1 MNKSTIAII
10 NDSEVTAGS
19 LPNNII
25 SINAWDINWDDLSLD
40 ENYIILGGHMGSYDD
55 QKFTYLQEEKEWLK
69 YAINSNAKILGI
81 CLGSQLI
88 ADAMGG
94 AAFLSKNIEF
104 GFKNLEFLIDDSLFD
119 DFKNTKVF
127 SWHRDTFNI
136 PPEATLIAKTEY
148 PQIYS
153 IKNSL
158 ALQFHPEIKLDLF
171 ENWYDS
177 DLSKEELANYDVH
190 SELNYLKRQLST
202 TRKKRCIT
210 FITNGF
216 RLRIENRLYIIKQSF
231 ISFKN
236 IILI

>member
-40 ENYIILGGHMGSYDD
+40 DNYIILGGHMGSYDD

-94 AAFLSKNIEF
+94 AAYLSKNIEF

-177 DLSKEELANYDVH
+177 DLSKEELANYDVN
-190 SELNYLKRQLST
+190 SELKYLKDNSQQLEKT
-202 TRKKRCIT
+202 MHNFYNKWIA
-210 FITNGF
+210 
-216 RLRIENRLYIIKQSF
+216 
-231 ISFKN
+231 FKN
-236 IILI
+236 

>member
-40 ENYIILGGHMGSYDD
+40 DNYIILGGHMGSYDD

-158 ALQFHPEIKLDLF
+158 ALQFHPEIKIDLF

-177 DLSKEELANYDVH
+177 DLSKEELANYDVD
-190 SELNYLKRQLST
+190 SEFNYLKDNSQQLEKT
-202 TRKKRCIT
+202 MHNFYNKWIA
-210 FITNGF
+210 
-216 RLRIENRLYIIKQSF
+216 
-231 ISFKN
+231 FKN
-236 IILI
+236 

>member
-1 MNKSTIAII
+1 MNNKTIAII
-10 NDSEVTAGS
+10 NDSDVTTGS
-19 LPNNII
+19 LPNNIK
-25 SINAWDINWDDLSLD
+25 SINAWDINWDDLSLED
-40 ENYIILGGHMGSYDD
+40 NYIILGGHMGSYDD
-55 QKFTYLQEEKEWLK
+55 EKFTYLQKEKQWLK
-69 YAINSNAKILGI
+69 NAINANTKILGI

-104 GFKNLEFLIDDSLFD
+104 GFKNLEFLIDVSLFD

-158 ALQFHPEIKLDLF
+158 ALQFHPEIELTLF
-171 ENWYDS
+171 ESWYDT
-177 DLSKEELANYDVH
+177 DLSKLELKYYDVQ
-190 SELNYLKRQLST
+190 SELNYLKDNFQQLEKSMYNFYN
-202 TRKKRCIT
+202 KWIT
-210 FITNGF
+210 
-216 RLRIENRLYIIKQSF
+216 LKH
-231 ISFKN
+231 
-236 IILI
+236 

>member
-40 ENYIILGGHMGSYDD
+40 DNYIILGGHMGSYDD

-171 ENWYDS
+171 ESWYDS
-177 DLSKEELANYDVH
+177 DLSKEELANYDVD
-190 SELNYLKRQLST
+190 SELNYLKDNSQQLEKSM
-202 TRKKRCIT
+202 RNFYNKWI
-210 FITNGF
+210 GF
-216 RLRIENRLYIIKQSF
+216 KHLK
-231 ISFKN
+231 
-236 IILI
+236 

>member
-1 MNKSTIAII
+1 
-10 NDSEVTAGS
+10 
-19 LPNNII
+19 
-25 SINAWDINWDDLSLD
+25 
-40 ENYIILGGHMGSYDD
+40 MGSYDD

-190 SELNYLKRQLST
+190 SELNYLKDNSQQLEKT
-202 TRKKRCIT
+202 MHNFYNKWIA
-210 FITNGF
+210 
-216 RLRIENRLYIIKQSF
+216 
-231 ISFKN
+231 FKN
-236 IILI
+236 

>member
-19 LPNNII
+19 LPNTII

-40 ENYIILGGHMGSYDD
+40 DSYIILGGHMGSYDD

-136 PPEATLIAKTEY
+136 PPDATLIAKTEY

-177 DLSKEELANYDVH
+177 DLSKKELANYDVH
-190 SELNYLKRQLST
+190 SELNYLKDNSQQL
-202 TRKKRCIT
+202 KKTMHNFYNKWIA
-210 FITNGF
+210 
-216 RLRIENRLYIIKQSF
+216 
-231 ISFKN
+231 FKH
-236 IILI
+236 

>member
-1 MNKSTIAII
+1 MNNKTIAII

-19 LPNNII
+19 LPDNII

-40 ENYIILGGHMGSYDD
+40 DNFIILGGHMGAYDD
-55 QKFTYLQEEKEWLK
+55 QKFTYLQEEKQWLK
-69 YAINSNAKILGI
+69 YAINENSKILGI

-94 AAFLSKNIEF
+94 SAFLSKNIEF

-136 PPEATLIAKTEY
+136 PPEAMLIAKTEY
-148 PQIYS
+148 PQIFS

-190 SELNYLKRQLST
+190 SELNYLKDNFQQLEKSMHNFYN
-202 TRKKRCIT
+202 KWIA
-210 FITNGF
+210 FNH
-216 RLRIENRLYIIKQSF
+216 
-231 ISFKN
+231 
-236 IILI
+236 

>member
-1 MNKSTIAII
+1 MKQKTIAII
-10 NDSEVTAGS
+10 NDSEVTVGS
-19 LPNNII
+19 LPSNIL

-40 ENYIILGGHMGSYDD
+40 DNYIILGGHVGSYDD
-55 QKFTYLQEEKEWLK
+55 QKFTYLQEEKQWLK
-69 YAINSNAKILGI
+69 YAINANVKILGI

-104 GFKNLEFLIDDSLFD
+104 GFNNLEFLIDDSLFD

-177 DLSKEELANYDVH
+177 DISREELANYDVQ
-190 SELNYLKRQLST
+190 SELNYLKDNSQQLEKSM
-202 TRKKRCIT
+202 RNFYNKWI
-210 FITNGF
+210 GF
-216 RLRIENRLYIIKQSF
+216 KHLE
-231 ISFKN
+231 
-236 IILI
+236 

>member
-40 ENYIILGGHMGSYDD
+40 DNYIILGGHMGSYDD

-104 GFKNLEFLIDDSLFD
+104 GFKNLEFLVDDSLFD

-177 DLSKEELANYDVH
+177 DLSKEELANYDIY
-190 SELNYLKRQLST
+190 SELNYLKDNSQQLEKT
-202 TRKKRCIT
+202 MLNFYNKW
-210 FITNGF
+210 
-216 RLRIENRLYIIKQSF
+216 

-236 IILI
+236 

>member
-1 MNKSTIAII
+1 MNKNTIAII

-19 LPNNII
+19 LPDNII
-25 SINAWDINWDDLSLD
+25 SINAWDTNWDDLSLD
-40 ENYIILGGHMGSYDD
+40 DNYIILGGHMGSYDD
-55 QKFTYLQEEKEWLK
+55 QKFTYLQKEKEWLK

-136 PPEATLIAKTEY
+136 PPGATLIAKTEY

-177 DLSKEELANYDVH
+177 DLSKEELVNYDVH
-190 SELNYLKRQLST
+190 SELNYLKNNSQHLEKT
-202 TRKKRCIT
+202 MH
-210 FITNGF
+210 
-216 RLRIENRLYIIKQSF
+216 SF
-231 ISFKN
+231 YNKWIAFKH
-236 IILI
+236 

>member
-1 MNKSTIAII
+1 MNNKTIAII

-19 LPNNII
+19 LPDNII

-40 ENYIILGGHMGSYDD
+40 DNFIILGGHMGAYDD
-55 QKFTYLQEEKEWLK
+55 QKFTYLQEEKQWLK
-69 YAINSNAKILGI
+69 YAINANSKILGI

-94 AAFLSKNIEF
+94 SAFLSNNIEF
-104 GFKNLEFLIDDSLFD
+104 GFKNLEFLIDDSLFE

-148 PQIYS
+148 PQIFS

-190 SELNYLKRQLST
+190 SELNYLKDNFQQLEKSMHNFYN
-202 TRKKRCIT
+202 KWIA
-210 FITNGF
+210 FNH
-216 RLRIENRLYIIKQSF
+216 
-231 ISFKN
+231 
-236 IILI
+236 

>member
-1 MNKSTIAII
+1 MNNKTIAII

-19 LPNNII
+19 LPDNII

-40 ENYIILGGHMGSYDD
+40 DNYIILGGHMGAYED
-55 QKFTYLQEEKEWLK
+55 QKFTYLQEEKKWLK
-69 YAINSNAKILGI
+69 YAINANSKILGI

-94 AAFLSKNIEF
+94 SAFLSKNIEF
-104 GFKNLEFLIDDSLFD
+104 GFKNLEFLIDDSLFE

-148 PQIYS
+148 PQIFS

-190 SELNYLKRQLST
+190 SELNYLKDNFQQLEKSMHNFYN
-202 TRKKRCIT
+202 KWIA
-210 FITNGF
+210 FNH
-216 RLRIENRLYIIKQSF
+216 
-231 ISFKN
+231 
-236 IILI
+236 

>member
-25 SINAWDINWDDLSLD
+25 SINAWDINWDNLSLD
-40 ENYIILGGHMGSYDD
+40 DNYIILGGHMGSYDD

-177 DLSKEELANYDVH
+177 DLSKEELANYDVL
-190 SELNYLKRQLST
+190 SEFNYLKDNSQQLEKT
-202 TRKKRCIT
+202 MHNFYNKWIA
-210 FITNGF
+210 
-216 RLRIENRLYIIKQSF
+216 
-231 ISFKN
+231 FKN
-236 IILI
+236 

>member
-19 LPNNII
+19 LPNSII

-40 ENYIILGGHMGSYDD
+40 DNYIILGGHMGSYDD
-55 QKFTYLQEEKEWLK
+55 QKFTYLQEEKEWIK

-104 GFKNLEFLIDDSLFD
+104 GFKNLEFLVDDSLFD

-177 DLSKEELANYDVH
+177 DLSKKELANYDVY
-190 SELNYLKRQLST
+190 SELNYLKDNSQQLEKT
-202 TRKKRCIT
+202 MHNFYNKW
-210 FITNGF
+210 
-216 RLRIENRLYIIKQSF
+216 

-236 IILI
+236 

>member
-40 ENYIILGGHMGSYDD
+40 DNYIILGGHMGSYDD

-190 SELNYLKRQLST
+190 SELIYLKDNSQQLEKT
-202 TRKKRCIT
+202 MHNFYNKW
-210 FITNGF
+210 
-216 RLRIENRLYIIKQSF
+216 

-236 IILI
+236 

>member
-25 SINAWDINWDDLSLD
+25 SINAWDINWDELSLD
-40 ENYIILGGHMGSYDD
+40 DNYIILGGHMGSYDD

-177 DLSKEELANYDVH
+177 DLSKEELANYDVG
-190 SELNYLKRQLST
+190 SELNYLKENSQQLEKT
-202 TRKKRCIT
+202 MHNFYNKWIALKH
-210 FITNGF
+210 
-216 RLRIENRLYIIKQSF
+216 
-231 ISFKN
+231 
-236 IILI
+236 